1 MNAEPLLTERA
12 TPQTPG
18 MVIHHAKGYDLLVRL
33 LTLGRERTFRKRLLA
48 PAHLKPGESVLDV
61 GCGTGSLAL
70 GAKDIVGSWG
80 EVHGVDPS
88 PEMIARANQK
98 ARKARLIVQFKTGV
112 AECLDYPDGRFDVV
126 LSTVML
132 HHLPKAIRQQG
143 VREMRRVLKPKGRL
157 VAVDFV
163 RSPGPHGGLR
173 AHFHRHGR
181 VDPRDLEA
189 LIADAGLDIVESAP
203 VGKWDLQYV
212 IGRRNERSS

>member
-1 MNAEPLLTERA
+1 VTAIQGDGPST
-12 TPQTPG
+12 TG
-18 MVIHHAKGYDLLVRL
+18 MVIHQAVGYDWLVRF
-33 LTLGRERTFRKRLLA
+33 LTFGRERAFRKRLLA
-48 PAHLKPGESVLDV
+48 PARLKAGESVLDV

-70 GAKDIVGSWG
+70 VAKDIVGPRG

-98 ARKARLIVQFKTGV
+98 ARKARSVVQFRTGV
-112 AECLDYPDGRFDVV
+112 AESLDYPDARFDVV

-132 HHLPKAIRQQG
+132 HHLPKAIRQQS
-143 VREMRRVLKPKGRL
+143 VREMRRVLKPNGRL

-163 RSPGPHGGLR
+163 RAPGPRRGLR

-189 LIADAGLDIVESAP
+189 LITNAGLDIVESAP

-212 IGRRNERSS
+212 IGVKPS